1 LSAASPGG
9 QTPGAALQSAR
20 HRDPLQNPWGLFLA
34 PNDAPEGLCWFS
46 DRDQLHAFVGSALWS
61 ALSGL
66 PAPPDV
72 TDELKGLLE
81 ERPPLSWGLIES
93 LNLIIE
99 PVAQVHWWGT
109 LAQLFDGEDP
119 FAKDLREAFRE
130 QAGLGKQDFGHLS
143 PAQQGDFARFVAEL
157 WQEGA

>member
-1 LSAASPGG
+1 MAGPGD
-9 QTPGAALQSAR
+9 QAPGAALQSAR
-20 HRDPLQNPWGLFLA
+20 HRDPLQNPWGFFLA
-34 PNDAPEGLCWFS
+34 PNDAPEGLCWFK
-46 DRDQLHAFVGSALWS
+46 DRDQLHGFVEGALWT
-61 ALSGL
+61 ALSGT

-72 TDELKGLLE
+72 ADELKGLLE

-93 LNLIIE
+93 LNLILE

-130 QAGLGKQDFGHLS
+130 EAGLGTQDFGRLN
-143 PAQQGDFARFVAEL
+143 PAQQADFARFVAEL